1 MTPTEAPSPSLRH
14 LVGDA
19 FRHWADHQRSFWL
32 MAGPCAL
39 VITLIK
45 AAAMVGMV
53 NWSGLSVVIALT
65 YILLLD
71 QWFKQALFDNWKQ
84 RAAVLGKDKKTRRS
98 TYASWSFIGFCLA
111 YCVIVALAT
120 FAAVFFLTPTLFRG
134 AFDESMMLIS
144 TLALVVVFLL
154 AALAAG
160 SLLLFLPARIAGLPW
175 NVGDAYREA
184 AGHRGRLIA
193 LAVLCTVLSLIGT
206 LLLAALTLLP
216 VPGWVVVLCQLIA
229 ILLDFLAL
237 YGLAFGVSRI
247 FVATTGWRPGPDAQG
262 ASALQ

>member
-39 VITLIK
+39 VIALIK
-45 AAAMVGMV
+45 AAAIVGML

-65 YILLLD
+65 YIMLLD

-111 YCVIVALAT
+111 YCVIVAVAT
-120 FAAVFFLTPTLFRG
+120 FAAVFLLTPTLFRG

-144 TLALVVVFLL
+144 TLALVVIFLL
-154 AALAAG
+154 AGPGGRQPVAV
-160 SLLLFLPARIAGLPW
+160 PARAHRRPALERWRRLSRGRGPSRPAHRARRAMHRLVPDRHSPAGCAHP
-175 NVGDAYREA
+175 VAGAGMGGGAVPAYRHPARFPRALWARLRRLADIRRDDRMA
-184 AGHRGRLIA
+184 A
-193 LAVLCTVLSLIGT
+193 
-206 LLLAALTLLP
+206 
-216 VPGWVVVLCQLIA
+216 
-229 ILLDFLAL
+229 
-237 YGLAFGVSRI
+237 
-247 FVATTGWRPGPDAQG
+247 RP
-262 ASALQ
+262 